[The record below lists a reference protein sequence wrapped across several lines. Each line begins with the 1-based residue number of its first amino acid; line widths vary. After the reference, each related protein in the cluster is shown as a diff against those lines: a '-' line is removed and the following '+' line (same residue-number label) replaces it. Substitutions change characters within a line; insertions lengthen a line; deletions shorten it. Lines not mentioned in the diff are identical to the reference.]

1 MESPVL
7 QMILSLSG
15 VLLLM
20 MGLSYAAK
28 RFFGVQR
35 TSRDQKISIEV
46 LGQRAFHT
54 KQSIYVLRICGKGFI
69 VSATEEKI
77 QLIGEISEED
87 LRYHMLQD
95 SLSGSTAKQ
104 SIVNSTK
111 DFVTQLPSIQ
121 ELFSSAREK
130 RTTVIKKRS
139 GSTD

>member
-1 MESPVL
+1 MESPIL

-20 MGLSYAAK
+20 IGLSYAAK
-28 RFFGVQR
+28 RFLGVQQ
-35 TSRDQKISIEV
+35 TSQDQKISIEV
-46 LGQRAFHT
+46 LGQRAFHA
-54 KQSIYVLRICGKGFI
+54 KQSLYVLRICGKGYI
-69 VSATEEKI
+69 VSAAEQKM

-95 SLSGSTAKQ
+95 SLSGSTGKQ
-104 SIVNSTK
+104 SIVTSTK

-121 ELFSSAREK
+121 ELFSSSKGK

-139 GSTD
+139 GSMD